1 MQQFSLL
8 EWNAPVN
15 MIVKQGYS
23 FTLKKTFKT
32 IRKVVNDFEKSL
44 EKKGKKKAKC
54 ILEKTGEK
62 KLNQR
67 EQEMIKRLI
76 NKSFAR
82 NAAVVSRRNIKKH
95 SKSFFF
101 MDYQGK
107 LQELKIELCVV
118 SFKL

>member
-1 MQQFSLL
+1 
-8 EWNAPVN
+8 
-15 MIVKQGYS
+15 
-23 FTLKKTFKT
+23 
-32 IRKVVNDFEKSL
+32 
-44 EKKGKKKAKC
+44 
-54 ILEKTGEK
+54 
-62 KLNQR
+62 
-67 EQEMIKRLI
+67 MIKRLI
-76 NKSFAR
+76 NKSFVR

>member
-44 EKKGKKKAKC
+44 VKKGEKKAKC

-107 LQELKIELCVV
+107 LQELKIKLCVV